1 MKSTIPII
9 TQTTAQYTMDKAE
22 RVGYFDYTHPADH
35 KEALELTEQLLT
47 DYSNMAQYAED
58 EKQYII
64 NVLDGDEKRANYL
77 IQNAM
82 IITEDPFFRDRVYRY
97 IRTRAIT
104 SRIENALAGIRLEK
118 GYYIIEARYFS
129 NDYYGETPT
138 WQTIAEDLAGQY
150 GFSEKLNEKTVRTQK
165 NKMLDKLAIAL
176 FNL

>member
-9 TQTTAQYTMDKAE
+9 TQTTAQYTMVKAE

-47 DYSNMAQYAED
+47 DYSNMAQYVED

-82 IITEDPFFRDRVYRY
+82 IITEDLFF
-97 IRTRAIT
+97 
-104 SRIENALAGIRLEK
+104 
-118 GYYIIEARYFS
+118 
-129 NDYYGETPT
+129 
-138 WQTIAEDLAGQY
+138 
-150 GFSEKLNEKTVRTQK
+150 
-165 NKMLDKLAIAL
+165 
-176 FNL
+176 